1 MYLNR
6 HFSYVYIK
14 LAMNHLLFME
24 TKSTAECAI
33 FILLN
38 NRTDM
43 ILNSSYSSSCSRSY
57 IDFVYS
63 HVYKFKTILH

>member
-6 HFSYVYIK
+6 HFSYIVYIK

-43 ILNSSYSSSCSRSY
+43 ILNSSYSSCKLFKEV
-57 IDFVYS
+57 DFW
-63 HVYKFKTILH
+63 